1 MRSIANRLAVVALAG
16 AAISGCMQGTAAE
29 PEKLAYSVASAD
41 EEFEIEIRDYGAQ
54 TVAVYSARGNYGKAV
69 EEGYIKLERYFLGEN
84 TVPEAMSMTVPVMA
98 REDPT
103 GGWTT
108 MILLPEGYRVESAP
122 PPTDQRIRVM
132 EVPGRRAAAIRFPG
146 KLSDTVMREQAAK
159 LDLWLATR
167 GIAHKG
173 DFTLAGYD
181 QPWMP
186 AAWRENEVIV
196 TLN

>member
-1 MRSIANRLAVVALAG
+1 MRSIATRLAAVALASL
-16 AAISGCMQGTAAE
+16 AVSGCMQGTAAE
-29 PEKLAYSVASAD
+29 PEKTAYTVSSAD
-41 EEFEIEIRDYGAQ
+41 KEFEVRDYGAQ
-54 TVAVYSARGNYGKAV
+54 TVAMYSARGNYGRAV
-69 EEGYIKLERYFLGEN
+69 EEGYIKLERYFLGNN
-84 TVPEAMSMTVPVMA
+84 TVPEAMAMTVPVMV
-98 REDPT
+98 REDAS

-108 MILLPEGYRVESAP
+108 MRLLPDGYRVENAP
-122 PPTDQRIRVM
+122 PPVDQRIRVM
-132 EVPGRRAAAIRFPG
+132 EVPGRRVAAIRFPG
-146 KLSDTVMREQAAK
+146 KLSETVMREQAAK